1 MVKSYCVKQ
10 REKTE
15 CVPGSERIV
24 ETRNGRLMMKCKCAE
39 CGITKTSFVKSSSIG
54 RSSGGGRSRSG
65 GRSSGARGGS
75 LDPLGTVLKG
85 INVGKEI
92 SKTLFPQT
100 KKMFKDYESGKIAK
114 EVVNKRDGI
123 QTKRFWKPSKKTIIA
138 DRFLKGQCTRAFPTK
153 DGRWLNVDCD

>member
-10 REKTE
+10 RKKTE
-15 CVPGSERIV
+15 CVSGSERIV
-24 ETRNGRLMMKCKCAE
+24 ETSNGRLLMKCKCAE
-39 CGITKTSFVKSSSIG
+39 CGITKTSFVS
-54 RSSGGGRSRSG
+54 
-65 GRSSGARGGS
+65 RSSGARGGN
-75 LDPLGTVLKG
+75 LGPLGTVLKG

-123 QTKRFWKPSKKTIIA
+123 QTKRFWKPSKKTITA
-138 DRFLKGQCTRAFPTK
+138 DRFFKRT
-153 DGRWLNVDCD
+153 VY

>member
-1 MVKSYCVKQ
+1 MVKSYCVEQ
-10 REKTE
+10 RKKTE
-15 CVPGSERIV
+15 CVSGSERIV
-24 ETRNGRLMMKCKCAE
+24 ETSNGRLLMKCKCAE
-39 CGITKTSFVKSSSIG
+39 CGITKTSFVKST
-54 RSSGGGRSRSG
+54 R
-65 GRSSGARGGS
+65 SGARGGN
-75 LDPLGTVLKG
+75 LGPLGTVLKG

-123 QTKRFWKPSKKTIIA
+123 QTKRFWKPSKKTITA

>member
-1 MVKSYCVKQ
+1 MKNKNIYIYIFYIMVKSYCVKQ

-24 ETRNGRLMMKCKCAE
+24 ETSNGRLMMKCKCAE
-39 CGITKTSFVKSSSIG
+39 CGITKTSFVKST
-54 RSSGGGRSRSG
+54 SSGGNLG
-65 GRSSGARGGS
+65 
-75 LDPLGTVLKG
+75 PLGTVLKG

-114 EVVNKRDGI
+114 EMVNKRDGI
-123 QTKRFWKPSKKTIIA
+123 QTKRF
-138 DRFLKGQCTRAFPTK
+138 
-153 DGRWLNVDCD
+153 

>member
-1 MVKSYCVKQ
+1 MKNKNIHIYIMVKSYCVKQ

-24 ETRNGRLMMKCKCAE
+24 ETSNGRLMMKCKCAE
-39 CGITKTSFVKSSSIG
+39 CGITKTSFVKS
-54 RSSGGGRSRSG
+54 RSSGSGVGGNLG
-65 GRSSGARGGS
+65 
-75 LDPLGTVLKG
+75 PLGTVLKG

-114 EVVNKRDGI
+114 EMVNKRDGI
-123 QTKRFWKPSKKTIIA
+123 QTKRFWKPSKKTITA